1 MTFQDMYEYTLT
13 MLFVGRA
20 RDNIYGYWTIRFQLL
35 SIYIYPH
42 GVFSVLVANSISN
55 TLART
60 C

>member
-20 RDNIYGYWTIRFQLL
+20 RDNIYGYQFVVGQYASSCFN
-35 SIYIYPH
+35 SIYIRT
-42 GVFSVLVANSISN
+42 VSSV
-55 TLART
+55 

>member
-1 MTFQDMYEYTLT
+1 MTFQDMYRVYTH

-42 GVFSVLVANSISN
+42 CVFSVLANSIS
-55 TLART
+55 
-60 C
+60 